1 MCVKAR
7 GFKLYMTCKVYLHGS
22 ATIEVSV
29 FCVATNSP
37 LGDFSFS
44 SNFLNNHK
52 ITVFEKDS
60 RWLYKIIF
68 QSFNRSHVVHIN
80 TYLHTYA
87 PKMKT
92 LQRIDF
98 IIIIIL

>member
-44 SNFLNNHK
+44 SNFLNHHK
-52 ITVFEKDS
+52 KLQFLK
-60 RWLYKIIF
+60 KIPGGCTRSYF
-68 QSFNRSHVVHIN
+68 NLNRSHVVHIN

-87 PKMKT
+87 PKIKT